1 MDQRK
6 TTTRENKRA
15 GDRIIAQNKIF
26 FLFSKGLPLAG
37 VSVKL
42 KLFATLRKN
51 YGVKELDVEC
61 DGTIFNLIEN
71 ASKILGKSFF
81 DDIYDKNQG
90 KVRDN
95 IIFMINGRNIKD
107 LGEKIKLTDNDV
119 VAIFP
124 PIAGGR
130 IFRGVKRDR

>member
-1 MDQRK
+1 
-6 TTTRENKRA
+6 
-15 GDRIIAQNKIF
+15 
-26 FLFSKGLPLAG
+26 LAG

-71 ASKILGKSFF
+71 ASKILGRSFF